1 PEGQPYEY
9 IESYLRHNFYSIEIE
24 KKKQ

>member
-1 PEGQPYEY
+1 GQPYEY